1 MSSPSYCEPWLVFL
15 IHNTISIYTSSYRF
29 QLFIFRPVP
38 SSMSSVLSQVDK
50 VDTTEMEV
58 VTDSDELQV
67 NKADSTE
74 VNVVSLYS

>member
-1 MSSPSYCEPWLVFL
+1 MP
-15 IHNTISIYTSSYRF
+15 
-29 QLFIFRPVP
+29 
-38 SSMSSVLSQVDK
+38 SVLSQ

>member
-1 MSSPSYCEPWLVFL
+1 VSHGWFFL

-38 SSMSSVLSQVDK
+38 SSMPSVLSQ